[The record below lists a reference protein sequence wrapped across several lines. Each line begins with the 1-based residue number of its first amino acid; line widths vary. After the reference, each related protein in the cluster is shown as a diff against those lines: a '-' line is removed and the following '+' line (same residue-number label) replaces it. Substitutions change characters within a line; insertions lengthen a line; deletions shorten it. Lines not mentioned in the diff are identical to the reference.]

1 VTLAVRFD
9 QTQEISG
16 LVKHPSGFLTAPVCL
31 GKVGILEYLDRR
43 TGNLRKELVLPG
55 TLNDEES
62 NKSFEGVPVTNE
74 HPPKLLDPTCARDYQ
89 VGMVHK
95 DSEFADGKL
104 MGSIT
109 ITDAK
114 TISDIESRKKI
125 QVSPGYQC
133 EVVEEPGVWEGKP
146 YDAIQKNRV
155 YNHLAIVTRGRAG
168 ADVAVK
174 MDGYFLEAIG
184 MTKIKIKGVE
194 YEVSEPVA
202 SVLTTKFDEDMSSE
216 EDLKKKYDE
225 LQKVCDEACAQ
236 RDEYKSKIDALITLN
251 GPGPNEKMDAAINE
265 RMEVLAKAKAVAPE
279 VKFDSTEK
287 VAVMKKVLLVKAPEL
302 KDRLDGLS
310 ADYIQARFDAIY
322 EMAGKEKV
330 AQQGADLASTPNR
343 MDSVSADEAR
353 KAAIRAQINA
363 RVKK

>member
-1 VTLAVRFD
+1 MTLAVRFD

-43 TGNLRKELVLPG
+43 TGNLRRELVLPE
-55 TLNDEES
+55 TLKDEES

-74 HPPKLLDPTCARDYQ
+74 HPPKLLDTTCARDYQ

-95 DSEFADGKL
+95 DTEFADGKL
-104 MGSIT
+104 TGSIT

-114 TISDIESRKKI
+114 TIADIENKKKV

-133 EVVEEPGVWEGKP
+133 EVVEEPGIWEGKP
-146 YDAIQKNRV
+146 YDAVQKNRV
-155 YNHLAIVTRGRAG
+155 YNHLAIVMRGRAG

-174 MDGYFLEAIG
+174 MDGYFLEG
-184 MTKIKIKGVE
+184 LTMTKVKIKGVE

-202 SVLTTKFDEDMSSE
+202 AVLTTKFDEDMASE
-216 EDLKKKYDE
+216 EDFKKKCDE
-225 LQKVCDEACAQ
+225 LQKTCDEACAQ
-236 RDEYKSKIDALITLN
+236 RDEYKAKIDALITLN

-265 RMEVLAKAKAVAPE
+265 RMEILAKAKVVAPE

-287 VAVMKKVLLVKAPEL
+287 VSVMKKVLLSKAPEL
-302 KDRLDGLS
+302 KDRLDSLS
-310 ADYIQARFDAIY
+310 ADYIQARFDAIC
-322 EMAGKEKV
+322 ELADKEKV
-330 AQQGADLASTPNR
+330 SQQGKDLANPTR
-343 MDSVSADEAR
+343 TDSVSADEAR
-353 KAAIRAQINA
+353 RAAIRAQIDA
-363 RVKK
+363 RAKK